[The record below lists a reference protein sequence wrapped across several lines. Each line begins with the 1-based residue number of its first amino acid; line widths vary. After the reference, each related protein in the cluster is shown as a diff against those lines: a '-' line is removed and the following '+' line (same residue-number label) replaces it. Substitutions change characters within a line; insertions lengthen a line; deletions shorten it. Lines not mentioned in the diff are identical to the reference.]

1 MILACHQRFT
11 ALFVVSFLLVM
22 SAALPA
28 QTKATASSEQL
39 NFRDD
44 TWHVSI
50 SPYLW
55 MAGMNGSVAFGGHEV
70 RVDQSFGDILG
81 NLKFGVMALS
91 EVRRGRI
98 ALLTDLMYI
107 RLSDETA
114 IPVEGLPGTLNV
126 KTSLNTFTLTQYF
139 GYRILG
145 NQRGSI
151 DFLTGGRYYHV
162 DPSITADAG
171 LPTRLSFSTTNNWA
185 DFVEGGRLV
194 LNLTPRIGTFLIGDV
209 GGGGSVLTW
218 QLMGGVG
225 YKWSKRWSTSAA
237 YRRLYFNRQT
247 SNGFGLEQT
256 QHGFI
261 VGATYR
267 FR

>member
-1 MILACHQRFT
+1 M
-11 ALFVVSFLLVM
+11 LLRQKIV
-22 SAALPA
+22 AAFIVAIVLTFAISTPLVA
-28 QTKATASSEQL
+28 QTAPNTPSEQL
-39 NFRDD
+39 SFRNDK
-44 TWHVSI
+44 WHASI

-55 MAGMNGSVAFGGHEV
+55 MAGMNGTVGFGGHEV
-70 RVDQSFGDILG
+70 RIDQSFGDILG

-98 ALLTDLMYI
+98 AFLMDVMYI
-107 RLSDETA
+107 RLSDQTA
-114 IPVEGLPGTLNV
+114 IPIEGLPAALNV
-126 KTSLNTFTLTQYF
+126 KSSLYTFTLTPYF
-139 GYRILG
+139 SYRILG
-145 NQRGSI
+145 NRRGSI

-162 DPSITADAG
+162 NPSITADTG
-171 LPTRLSFSTTNNWA
+171 TTRLSFSTANNWA
-185 DFVEGGRLV
+185 DFVEGGRFV
-194 LNLTPRIGTFLIGDV
+194 LNLTPRIGAFFIGDA

-218 QLMGGVG
+218 QIMGGFG
-225 YKWSKRWSTSAA
+225 YKWSKRWSTNAA
-237 YRRLYFNRQT
+237 YRHLYFNRQT